1 MRTLLHAV
9 IENATVT
16 HVGGSLALRVD
27 AFVLRAAEIL
37 PLERVEVVN
46 LTTGEHV
53 QAWVEPAAEGSGEI
67 RIHAGGRMGDAIA
80 ILAFVHLHEGQTLEH
95 RARFVKLDAENRVTS
110 AT

>member
-16 HVGGSLALRVD
+16 HVGGSLPLRVD

-37 PLERVEVVN
+37 PFERVEVVN

-53 QAWVEPAAEGSGEI
+53 QAWIEPAAEGRGEI
-67 RIHAGGRMGDAIA
+67 RIHAGARMGDAIA
-80 ILAFVHLHEGQTLEH
+80 ILAFVQAH
-95 RARFVKLDAENRVTS
+95 RSRRMAPFAARKMC
-110 AT
+110 